1 MFWTVCG
8 SILLAQPY
16 ARQLY
21 SVLPD
26 AEDIYIDTTFYTADT
41 QSQKVIQ
48 LKLDQFPSHRK
59 PGRRAVPVALFP
71 YSDPV
76 MVSSEVPGSTVN
88 TPVAASWVNV
98 AAGTVSAPTTVANVP
113 VVSS

>member
-1 MFWTVCG
+1 MADYQKMYAVLCG
-8 SILLAQPY
+8 AIDDVLDGLRTIPLAQPY

-21 SVLPD
+21 SALLD
-26 AEDIYIDTTFYTADT
+26 AEDIYIDTTFYTGTAC
-41 QSQKVIQ
+41 V
-48 LKLDQFPSHRK
+48 
-59 PGRRAVPVALFP
+59 VPVALFP
-71 YSDPV
+71 YSEPV